1 MSELAEGTSD
11 SSDASDRSSRIIRSF
26 VLSRT
31 IVVVRVYF
39 VVCMY

>member
-11 SSDASDRSSRIIRSF
+11 SSDASDHSSRIFRSF

-39 VVCMY
+39 VVCMH